1 VVVEQVEELAVVEE
15 QVAVEEQVVV
25 GLVEEHF
32 VVVVVPVEVFNLSP
46 NSQWKV
52 NNK

>member
-1 VVVEQVEELAVVEE
+1 VDVDVGVVVEQVEE

-32 VVVVVPVEVFNLSP
+32 VVVVVLVEVFNSSP